1 MIPKEIL
8 QAVKAIEIRSRSL
21 VNDVFAGE
29 YGSVFKGRGMEFAE
43 VREYLPGDDVR
54 SIDWNVTA
62 RTGTPHVKKYVEERE
77 QTVMFLVDASR
88 SLDFGSVRRMK
99 GEIAAE
105 ISAVLAFSAI
115 RNNDKVG
122 AIIFTDQIELFIP
135 PKKGKKHVLRV
146 IREMLYFEPER
157 RGTDIAGALEYL
169 SRVVRRKAVVFLL
182 SDFVSAD
189 YSRPLRV
196 ANRRHDLVAIT
207 IQDPAEDEIPP
218 VGLVHFVDA
227 ESGEQRLFD
236 FSDPGL
242 REQFRSQR
250 QEARATRSRLFRR
263 YRVDSIDVATDR
275 PYTEPLIEFFRR
287 REKERVL

>member
-8 QAVKAIEIRSRSL
+8 EAVKAIEIRSRSL

-29 YGSVFKGRGMEFAE
+29 YHSVFKGRGMEFAE
-43 VREYLPGDDVR
+43 VREYQPGDDIR

-62 RTGTPHVKKYVEERE
+62 RTGTAHVKKFSEERE
-77 QTVMFLVDASR
+77 QTVMFLVDASH
-88 SLDFGSVRRMK
+88 SLDFGSVKRMK

-105 ISAVLAFSAI
+105 IAAVLAFSAI

-146 IREMLYFEPER
+146 IREMLFFEPEG
-157 RGTDIAGALEYL
+157 RGTDVGLALEYL

-189 YSRPLRV
+189 YTRALRV
-196 ANRRHDLVAIT
+196 ANRRHDLVSIT
-207 IQDPAEDEIPP
+207 ITDPAEDELPA
-218 VGLVHFVDA
+218 VGLVHLVDA
-227 ESGEQRLFD
+227 ETGTARLVDSRNRGTQDVFRRARRGFRD
-236 FSDPGL
+236 L
-242 REQFRSQR
+242 RERVFRK
-250 QEARATRSRLFRR
+250 
-263 YRVDSIDVATDR
+263 YRVDTIDVKTDE
-275 PYTEPLIEFFRR
+275 PYADALVGFFRR
-287 REKERVL
+287 REREMSS

>member
-8 QAVKAIEIRSRSL
+8 QAVQAIEIRSRSL

-54 SIDWNVTA
+54 AIDWNVTA

-77 QTVMFLVDASR
+77 QTVMFLVDASH
-88 SLDFGSVRRMK
+88 SLDFGSRRRMK
-99 GEIAAE
+99 GEIVAE
-105 ISAVLAFSAI
+105 LAAVLAFSAI

-122 AIIFTDQIELFIP
+122 AIIFTDRVELFIP

-146 IREMLYFEPER
+146 IREMLYFEPQGR
-157 RGTDIAGALEYL
+157 ATDVGGALEYL

-182 SDFVSAD
+182 SDFLSAD

-196 ANRRHDLVAIT
+196 ANRRHVLVAIT
-207 IQDPAEDEIPP
+207 ISDPAEEALPP
-218 VGLVHFVDA
+218 VGRVLFVGAAAGERRLVDLADA
-227 ESGEQRLFD
+227 GVRRAFGSRRREA
-236 FSDPGL
+236 SD
-242 REQFRSQR
+242 
-250 QEARATRSRLFRR
+250 ARRRLFRR
-263 YRVDSIDVATDR
+263 YRVDSIDVRTDR

-287 REKERVL
+287 RERELAT